1 MPALQIDRISKSYIL
16 HTQGGRVLP
25 VLDRFDLEV
34 EAGECVALS
43 SPSGSGK
50 STILRAIYG
59 NARVDSGAI
68 WVHHEG
74 ERINLTAAAPRLLL
88 ALRREVLG
96 YISQFLRVIPRVPA
110 LDIIAA
116 PLYADGVA
124 QEEAQGRAARLLARL
139 NLPERLWSLPPAT
152 FSGGEQQRV
161 NIALA
166 FIKHYPV
173 LLLDEPTASL
183 DAANRDVVVQLIEEA
198 KQKGAAI
205 IGAFH
210 DRDTAARIASRQV
223 SIEAMA

>member
-59 NARVDSGAI
+59 NARIDSGAI
-68 WVHHEG
+68 WVNHEG
-74 ERINLTAAAPRLLL
+74 ERINLAAAAPRLLL

-110 LDIIAA
+110 VDIVAA

-210 DRDTAARIASRQV
+210 DRDTAARIAGRQV

>member
-1 MPALQIDRISKSYIL
+1 MAALQLERITKSYVL

-34 EAGECVALS
+34 QPGECVALS

-59 NARVDSGAI
+59 NARIDAGAI
-68 WVHHEG
+68 WVHHDG
-74 ERINLTAAAPRLLL
+74 ERINLAACAPRLLL

-110 LDIIAA
+110 LDIVAA

-139 NLPERLWSLPPAT
+139 NLPERLWGLPPAT

-183 DAANRDVVVQLIEEA
+183 DAANRDVVVQLIAEA
-198 KQKGAAI
+198 KARGAAI

-210 DRDTAARIASRQV
+210 DVDTADRVASRKV

>member
-1 MPALQIDRISKSYIL
+1 MAALQLERITKNYVL

-34 EAGECVALS
+34 QPGECVALS

-59 NARVDSGAI
+59 NARIDSGAI
-68 WVHHEG
+68 WVNHAG
-74 ERINLTAAAPRLLL
+74 ERINLAAAAPRLLL

-110 LDIIAA
+110 VDIVAA

-124 QEEAQGRAARLLARL
+124 QEEAQGRAAKLLARL
-139 NLPERLWSLPPAT
+139 NLPERLWGLPPAT

-198 KQKGAAI
+198 KARGAAI

-210 DRDTAARIASRQV
+210 DRDTADRIASRKV